1 MPWYCFHF
9 GRSSEIHSN
18 SLAHQFAKTYS
29 SKHQSSIPT
38 DGLFTPKCDLIGY
51 KRWYYMF
58 AADMRDYMD
67 LIREFSGKMCIPP
80 PSTTLQHLAGEW
92 LVPGWEDKFFRE

>member
-1 MPWYCFHF
+1 
-9 GRSSEIHSN
+9 
-18 SLAHQFAKTYS
+18 
-29 SKHQSSIPT
+29 
-38 DGLFTPKCDLIGY
+38 
-51 KRWYYMF
+51 MF